1 MDAISMEHLF
11 VSEHDVPV
19 ATNKLRANFNH
30 AVEPTQI
37 EFMWGIRGIN
47 KAGVD
52 SFNATDIGKVVWDT
66 NFDLSKP
73 EN

>member
-1 MDAISMEHLF
+1 
-11 VSEHDVPV
+11 
-19 ATNKLRANFNH
+19 
-30 AVEPTQI
+30 
-37 EFMWGIRGIN
+37 MWGIRGIN

-52 SFNATDIGKVVWDT
+52 SFNVTDIGKVVWDT